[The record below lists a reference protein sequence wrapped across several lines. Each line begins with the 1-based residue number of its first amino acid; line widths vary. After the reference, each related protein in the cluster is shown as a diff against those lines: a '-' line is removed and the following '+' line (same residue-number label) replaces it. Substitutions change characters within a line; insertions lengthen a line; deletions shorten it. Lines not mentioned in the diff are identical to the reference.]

1 MNQELLYKYFKGTA
15 TIEEEKR
22 ILDWVEASEEN
33 REAFL
38 KERMMFDVALFSDR
52 QSAGKKTFRLAPILK
67 WGIRV
72 AAVIIV
78 GVCGYFMTN
87 DYLYNQASLPQT
99 VTVPAGQRA
108 QITLADGTRVWL
120 NAQSTLTY
128 ASNFGRGER
137 NVELDGEAYFE
148 VAKNRDCAAKF
159 CQQHDLKTLPHDCP
173 TRTVAV
179 ETFKDLYTEEDLR
192 MAHMAALT
200 ECDGYG
206 VHTRLEDTMGFA

>member
-1 MNQELLYKYFKGTA
+1 MNQELLYKYFKGTT

-99 VTVPAGQRA
+99 VTVPAGQRLSYI
-108 QITLADGTRVWL
+108 QI
-120 NAQSTLTY
+120 
-128 ASNFGRGER
+128 FPFRG
-137 NVELDGEAYFE
+137 NMAFLSAFHPCFVKVNGYI
-148 VAKNRDCAAKF
+148 
-159 CQQHDLKTLPHDCP
+159 
-173 TRTVAV
+173 
-179 ETFKDLYTEEDLR
+179 FKSLVFSVL
-192 MAHMAALT
+192 
-200 ECDGYG
+200 C
-206 VHTRLEDTMGFA
+206 

>member
-1 MNQELLYKYFKGTA
+1 MNQELLYKYFKGTT

-78 GVCGYFMTN
+78 GVCGYFMT
-87 DYLYNQASLPQT
+87 YSQYRKKQAQRDTGSAKLP
-99 VTVPAGQRA
+99 AF
-108 QITLADGTRVWL
+108 L
-120 NAQSTLTY
+120 
-128 ASNFGRGER
+128 
-137 NVELDGEAYFE
+137 
-148 VAKNRDCAAKF
+148 CACHK
-159 CQQHDLKTLPHDCP
+159 Q
-173 TRTVAV
+173 
-179 ETFKDLYTEEDLR
+179 
-192 MAHMAALT
+192 
-200 ECDGYG
+200 
-206 VHTRLEDTMGFA
+206 

>member
-1 MNQELLYKYFKGTA
+1 MNQELLYKYFRGTA

-38 KERMMFDVALFSDR
+38 KERMIFDVALFSDR
-52 QSAGKKTFRLAPILK
+52 QSSKKKTFRLAPILK
-67 WGIRV
+67 WGMRI
-72 AAVIIV
+72 AAVIII

-87 DYLYNQASLPQT
+87 DYLYNKLAQPQT
-99 VTVPAGQRA
+99 ITVPAGQRA

-128 ASNFGRGER
+128 ASNFGRRER

-148 VAKNRDCAAKF
+148 VAKN
-159 CQQHDLKTLPHDCP
+159 
-173 TRTVAV
+173 
-179 ETFKDLYTEEDLR
+179 KDIPFY
-192 MAHMAALT
+192 
-200 ECDGYG
+200 
-206 VHTRLEDTMGFA
+206 VHTEMNKVKVVGTCL

>member
-1 MNQELLYKYFKGTA
+1 MNQELLYKYFKGTT

-67 WGIRV
+67 WGIRI

-87 DYLYNQASLPQT
+87 DGA
-99 VTVPAGQRA
+99 
-108 QITLADGTRVWL
+108 LA
-120 NAQSTLTY
+120 
-128 ASNFGRGER
+128 
-137 NVELDGEAYFE
+137 
-148 VAKNRDCAAKF
+148 
-159 CQQHDLKTLPHDCP
+159 KTC
-173 TRTVAV
+173 V
-179 ETFKDLYTEEDLR
+179 
-192 MAHMAALT
+192 
-200 ECDGYG
+200 
-206 VHTRLEDTMGFA
+206 

>member
-1 MNQELLYKYFKGTA
+1 MNQELLYKYFKGTT

-67 WGIRV
+67 WGIRI

-87 DYLYNQASLPQT
+87 DYLYNQASLPLQSRLHHP
-99 VTVPAGQRA
+99 VLRFF
-108 QITLADGTRVWL
+108 RH
-120 NAQSTLTY
+120 AQSWKHR
-128 ASNFGRGER
+128 SMW
-137 NVELDGEAYFE
+137 
-148 VAKNRDCAAKF
+148 
-159 CQQHDLKTLPHDCP
+159 
-173 TRTVAV
+173 TVHSAIPV
-179 ETFKDLYTEEDLR
+179 CRRQE
-192 MAHMAALT
+192 
-200 ECDGYG
+200 
-206 VHTRLEDTMGFA
+206 

>member
-1 MNQELLYKYFKGTA
+1 MNQELLYKYFKGAA

-22 ILDWVEASEEN
+22 ILNWVEASEEN

-38 KERMMFDVALFSDR
+38 KERMMFDVALFSNR
-52 QSAGKKTFRLAPILK
+52 QDAKKKTVHLTPILK
-67 WGIRV
+67 WGMRA
-72 AAVIIV
+72 AAVIMI

-87 DYLYNQASLPQT
+87 DYLYNKLAQPQT

-128 ASNFGRGER
+128 TSNFGRDER

-148 VAKNRDCAAKF
+148 VAKNKDIPFYIHTEMNNVRVVGTCFNVCAYKGSKEF
-159 CQQHDLKTLPHDCP
+159 ETTLVEGIVPCQ
-173 TRTVAV
+173 
-179 ETFKDLYTEEDLR
+179 
-192 MAHMAALT
+192 
-200 ECDGYG
+200 
-206 VHTRLEDTMGFA
+206 